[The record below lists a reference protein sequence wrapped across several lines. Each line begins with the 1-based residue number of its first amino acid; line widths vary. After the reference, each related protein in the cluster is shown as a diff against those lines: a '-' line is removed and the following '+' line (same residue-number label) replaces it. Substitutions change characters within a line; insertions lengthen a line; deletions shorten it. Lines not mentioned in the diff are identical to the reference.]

1 MSDRVKIMSVT
12 ALISAAIAVIAWVFL
27 AWPTVAVWIVLAG
40 FAAVVVLIIFVLV
53 EESTDWRWHK

>member
-27 AWPTVAVWIVLAG
+27 AWPTVAVWIVFAG

>member
-27 AWPTVAVWIVLAG
+27 AWPTVGVWIVFAG
-40 FAAVVVLIIFVLV
+40 ISAAIVLVIFVLV
-53 EESTDWRWHK
+53 EEATDWRWHK

>member
-27 AWPTVAVWIVLAG
+27 AWPTVAAWIVCAGLAAG
-40 FAAVVVLIIFVLV
+40 VVLIVAVLV
-53 EESTDWRWHK
+53 EQFFDWSWRK